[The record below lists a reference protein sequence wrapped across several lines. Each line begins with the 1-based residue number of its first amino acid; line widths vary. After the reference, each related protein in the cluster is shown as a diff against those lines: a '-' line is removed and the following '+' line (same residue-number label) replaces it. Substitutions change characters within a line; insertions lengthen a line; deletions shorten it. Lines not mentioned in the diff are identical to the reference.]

1 MKRFKIFTILSVV
14 FFTTILSG
22 ASVQATDAN
31 NFRISDFTIDYYISR
46 NTDGTSKLEVIEE
59 ITAIFPDYDQNHGI
73 YRIIP
78 TSVAGGGVRT
88 MDDIDSLRVYRN
100 GQPEDVTYDFENR
113 AYVLQIGNAD
123 TYVHGEQRY
132 TIEYEQ
138 HDIIL
143 DHTEFDLLN
152 ANVDHPA
159 TDAWQEFYWDT
170 NGTGWKQTVEYL
182 TVNIHIDSELLEDT
196 QDHYACFVGE
206 RGSLEQKRCNTIKN
220 SDGFTFTTN
229 KVLPEETMTILIVFN
244 PGTFITPVPQV
255 NYAMVAIVAIILGS
269 GLALLIFTFYKRSQ
283 ISDKI
288 RFYKGLPVPPQYTP
302 LKGYTVAEL
311 NATSLK
317 PNAAPATAIMLELAV
332 NHKIEVIKGD
342 KKKFS
347 NKHHWKIKVKNLTN
361 LSPEQLTVLKLIN
374 DGDAPSVDEEIEI
387 KTRSSNA
394 VLHQLTQ
401 DITTQPVETLEK
413 RGDRIKI
420 TKGGH
425 IVGALT
431 TIWMFL
437 SFAAMIIY
445 INIEEHIYAVSFGG
459 PLLFAAAM
467 IFIAIVLTIA
477 YSTQTKI
484 TNYSSRSQD
493 GLLHANYLEG
503 MKLYIKMAEKDR
515 LAFLQSVDGA
525 DTSTKG
531 IVKLYEKLLPYAAL
545 FGMEKSW
552 SNELAHYYEQE
563 PDLSPV
569 WYAGSMA
576 AFSSMDFHSAI
587 GDISSSIQSST
598 FSSSGSGFSGGAGG
612 GGGGGG
618 GGGW

>member
-1 MKRFKIFTILSVV
+1 MHDSPILPYLVPGDDETEMLVRWTGPAAAGPLEVLYSE
-14 FFTTILSG
+14 
-22 ASVQATDAN
+22 D
-31 NFRISDFTIDYYISR
+31 
-46 NTDGTSKLEVIEE
+46 DGTGALGAE
-59 ITAIFPDYDQNHGI
+59 IQRVEP
-73 YRIIP
+73 
-78 TSVAGGGVRT
+78 VRLSSAWG
-88 MDDIDSLRVYRN
+88 SLYAH
-100 GQPEDVTYDFENR
+100 QFF
-113 AYVLQIGNAD
+113 
-123 TYVHGEQRY
+123 
-132 TIEYEQ
+132 YE
-138 HDIIL
+138 
-143 DHTEFDLLN
+143 
-152 ANVDHPA
+152 AR
-159 TDAWQEFYWDT
+159 
-170 NGTGWKQTVEYL
+170 L
-182 TVNIHIDSELLEDT
+182 TV
-196 QDHYACFVGE
+196 
-206 RGSLEQKRCNTIKN
+206 
-220 SDGFTFTTN
+220 
-229 KVLPEETMTILIVFN
+229 
-244 PGTFITPVPQV
+244 
-255 NYAMVAIVAIILGS
+255 
-269 GLALLIFTFYKRSQ
+269 
-283 ISDKI
+283 
-288 RFYKGLPVPPQYTP
+288 
-302 LKGYTVAEL
+302 
-311 NATSLK
+311 
-317 PNAAPATAIMLELAV
+317 
-332 NHKIEVIKGD
+332 
-342 KKKFS
+342 
-347 NKHHWKIKVKNLTN
+347 TN

-374 DGDAPSVDEEIEI
+374 DGDVPSVDEEIEI

-445 INIEEHIYAVSFGG
+445 VNIEEHIYAVSFGG

-467 IFIAIVLTIA
+467 IFIAIVLIIA

-576 AFSSMDFHSAI
+576 AFSSMDIHSAI